1 MKEDNINSTNTS
13 LDEEQINL
21 KPFLKTLIRKKLFI
35 LLITSISTIVS
46 IKDANSLDPI
56 YKGSFEILVTGSKKS
71 NSANTSI
78 ETLLGD
84 GGVSSTGRTQELIL
98 KSPSVLK
105 PIFNYVIESYS
116 QKGIETEN
124 MTYKGWVKNELEIK
138 FQEDSQVLSVTYF
151 NKDRKF
157 IKNVLNK
164 ISTKYQDFS
173 KSEREQ
179 ELNKTIKYLE
189 TQRVI
194 YRKKAL
200 SALKELN
207 KFSIENGMGD
217 IDGKLAYGTSI
228 KSSDNNIN
236 NEKGPQRFSGQF
248 DLLETYESNYTD
260 YSYKLKDNS
269 KILKELKL
277 KIENLRKSLKRP
289 NEIILK
295 FRELKNN
302 SQNKYFLLNNMEMQL
317 TALKLEK
324 ARQLDPWQLIS
335 DPTVEKRK
343 VSPNKRQIVA
353 KGFLIAFVISSL
365 IAILYEKIKGNL
377 YEQHAIKR
385 KISCKYLEDLYY
397 DDLNLSSIIFKKN
410 MKTYLKN
417 KNSNNGLL
425 FFNAENDNDLAVLR
439 DSLLGQKANILKNKL
454 LKLIEKDRPI
464 IGQKGNILKNKL
476 LKLIGDKRNQ
486 IIKESLELKIKKE
499 KNDEFIK
506 NLGVKNNL
514 KIINKIDFLNN
525 NNNKIES
532 FDNLFLIIESGEINI
547 KDIIYINKYINAY
560 DNKFV
565 GWFFIEKT
573 T

>member
-324 ARQLDPWQLIS
+324 AKQLDPWQLIS

>member
-164 ISTKYQDFS
+164 ISRKYQDFS
-173 KSEREQ
+173 KSDREQ

-324 ARQLDPWQLIS
+324 AKQLDPWQLIS

-525 NNNKIES
+525 NNKIES